1 MTFRS
6 RTLYQLSYNG
16 ETLVRRERNGRS
28 TDGPTN
34 SGGRGRIR
42 TSVARKERQIY
53 SLLPLAARPPVQT
66 RNTPTQ
72 SENHLRG
79 NSIILIAG
87 GNPQPADQARVC
99 DVEMAEWLGGVL

>member
-1 MTFRS
+1 
-6 RTLYQLSYNG
+6 
-16 ETLVRRERNGRS
+16 
-28 TDGPTN
+28 
-34 SGGRGRIR
+34 
-42 TSVARKERQIY
+42 
-53 SLLPLAARPPVQT
+53 LPLAARPPVQT